1 MMKCGFIS
9 CPDNKGSSILKH
21 TMVST
26 KEEIQ
31 DHTDCSDNDVG
42 RIFRAAQGVLL
53 LEFVDHKATVKAD
66 YY

>member
-9 CPDNKGSSILKH
+9 CPDNKGSILKH
-21 TMVST
+21 TMVSM
-26 KEEIQ
+26 KEEIR

-42 RIFRAAQGVLL
+42 RIFRDAQGVLL